1 METFSLRVNKDRI
14 LSILES
20 LISCEKERELMN
32 IKKSN
37 KFNLLI
43 M

>member
-14 LSILES
+14 LSILKS

-32 IKKSN
+32 IKK
-37 KFNLLI
+37 K
-43 M
+43 